1 MYFLLFFGI
10 LATLIAFLSPIF
22 LVFKFGSAANR
33 EAKHSGLNAYF
44 PVAWAVIS
52 GLIVAFFIVIVY
64 FAFVR
69 ALRINPE
76 PMVCV
81 FFSGELNKCTEL
93 YGSLPSYLL
102 RR

>member
-1 MYFLLFFGI
+1 MYFALFFGV
-10 LATLIAFLSPIF
+10 LATLIAFLAPIY
-22 LVFKFGSAANR
+22 LVFKFGSAAYR
-33 EAKHSGLNAYF
+33 EAKHTGVNPYF
-44 PVAWAVIS
+44 PVAWATIA
-52 GLIVAFFIVIVY
+52 GLLVAFFIVIVY

-69 ALRINPE
+69 AVRMPPE

-81 FFSGELNKCTEL
+81 FFSGEVSLCQQR